1 MSKPLQRLLR
11 PLAAAMACLL
21 AAFSVSAALPS
32 TSPQLTS
39 TLGVMRASRIQA
51 ILEGNPEPLVAPC
64 TGSTRLMTEGLPT
77 VIGSANIEAYFR
89 AFFAR
94 FTVRAYVCSDVQT
107 WDLGARVAEF
117 GRFTLQL
124 APKAGGAELSLQG
137 KYLDLWEHDSGSG
150 LRLAVI
156 ASNFDAWM
164 PNGDILRF
172 DGIPYVRVAMQA
184 RVPLDNDLSVELAA
198 YNLLMQRA
206 LIEHDAALWSRI
218 YADDAVLMP
227 NNAPIAPGHAAI
239 AAFIEAHCRELPIFE
254 QLDLRNDRIEEA
266 GGYIYEFAS
275 HIANWRSGASSGVST
290 GKNLRIWRREPD
302 HALKLILQIA
312 AYD

>member
-218 YADDAVLMP
+218 YAQLHPATPQSRLSSRL
-227 NNAPIAPGHAAI
+227 IAANSPFLSSSISATTGSRRQAAI
-239 AAFIEAHCRELPIFE
+239 FTNSPATSPIGAAARPRE
-254 QLDLRNDRIEEA
+254 
-266 GGYIYEFAS
+266 
-275 HIANWRSGASSGVST
+275 
-290 GKNLRIWRREPD
+290 
-302 HALKLILQIA
+302 
-312 AYD
+312 

>member
-1 MSKPLQRLLR
+1 MSKIRHKLLR
-11 PLAAAMACLL
+11 PFAATMACLL
-21 AAFSVSAALPS
+21 ATLSVSAAVPP
-32 TSPQLTS
+32 TSSRWTA

-51 ILEGNPEPLVAPC
+51 ILEGNSGPLVAPC
-64 TGSTRLMTEGLPT
+64 TGSTRMMTEGLPT
-77 VIGSANIEAYFR
+77 VIGSTNIEAYFR

-94 FTVRAYVCSDVQT
+94 FTVRTYVCTDVQT
-107 WDLGARVAEF
+107 WDLGPRVAEF
-117 GRFTLQL
+117 GRFTLRL
-124 APKAGGAELSLQG
+124 APKTGGAELSLQG

-150 LRLAVI
+150 LRLAAI
-156 ASNFDAWM
+156 ASNYDAWL

-172 DGIPYVRVAMQA
+172 DGIPSVRMAMQA
-184 RVPLDNDLSVELAA
+184 RVQLDNDLSVELAA
-198 YNLLMQRA
+198 YNLLIQRA
-206 LIEHDAALWSRI
+206 LIEHDAALWTRI
-218 YADDAVLMP
+218 YADDAVLLP

-275 HIANWRSGASSGVST
+275 HIANWRNGASSGVST

-302 HALKLILQIA
+302 HALKLILQIP